1 MEKLINPTSI
11 EASLKINEIINELE
25 NNSIADVTQGDL
37 KNKIIVQK
45 RNGSNSEITIDNVEN
60 AKKASRAIADDAGDI
75 IRTSYLKKINGVIQ
89 GDLNI
94 SGNYKVNG
102 NIFNEALNILKRN
115 KRYALGDIVFDSR
128 LKSHLH
134 LKCVKGGTTDTS
146 DLDTTFLNNVSVGN
160 QFSDGEVT
168 WEAAKFITD
177 SDLKFSVTATD
188 RADQIRVNNN
198 NGREEII
205 TVNNVENAL
214 KVNNHTV
221 EENVPRN
228 AKFTDTTY
236 TGATSNRD
244 GLMSKEDKIKLDGIA
259 DGANKTVV
267 DSALNSNSVN
277 PVQNKVITNALAG
290 KSPSSHTHNYAGSS
304 SPSGSANTALAL
316 TTNGGSA
323 VQPVYFA
330 NGKPVACTYKLEKSV
345 PSNAVFTDTTYGVAS
360 QTANGLLSAS
370 DKKKLDSISS
380 NATHIVVDTS
390 LNASSVNPVQNKAIT
405 NAINKCISKN
415 PTVIPRE
422 ADLNTILETGYYS
435 CAANDTAKTIKN
447 CPIQEAF
454 YLEVV
459 KNQESSNSSQ
469 LYTQFKQVLTSY
481 NTNPKTF
488 IRTLVNHSGT
498 VTFGAW
504 QEFVFSQNAI
514 KSITAN
520 NNILTYTT
528 ANAKTQTVT
537 IDNVPNATH
546 AQSSGKLTT
555 PRSISVGGG
564 AIGTP
569 VNFDGTQNITIPIDS
584 IREAVLEWGGKNHNN
599 SYGCIDSAIIS
610 SLGANRLAF
619 GKADG
624 IIVEYSRDGGAT
636 WQDYGLDKLQ
646 KVSLFGNGAITTVN
660 IGKSAKGQ
668 ATNKCLVR
676 ITIDTDKFG
685 IYTILHKFAL
695 YISTSGSQS
704 CYCTIDG
711 SIESTPDNYKVFA
724 NKIPISGWSG
734 YNIININ
741 DISTYGNTPSTQYG
755 KLRFTF
761 GCEKTSTTY
770 DNLQIIR
777 IMGFGGVG
785 WQTPSPMAKEGHLYN
800 YDNYQNAI
808 FPANVSAKL
817 FDGLAT
823 KAQKDSREQVIDST
837 YIKGLSANGR
847 TITVTKGDG
856 TTSTITTQDT
866 NDKVKNDL
874 NQNTKAYI
882 TGTTS
887 GSSNTGTQIFDSNV
901 FLDAAPGV
909 LCATTFRGNLEGH
922 ITNLKL
928 RIVSP
933 LTNLSSANN
942 GWFKFTGTIDG
953 VNGNWIIFKAD
964 TLYQAT
970 NIEDPRIVLNSN
982 NLTTWYSPYAYWHA

>member
-1 MEKLINPTSI
+1 MGVVEQNIALVTKDN
-11 EASLKINEIINELE
+11 K
-25 NNSIADVTQGDL
+25 NN
-37 KNKIIVQK
+37 
-45 RNGSNSEITIDNVEN
+45 
-60 AKKASRAIADDAGDI
+60 
-75 IRTSYLKKINGVIQ
+75 
-89 GDLNI
+89 
-94 SGNYKVNG
+94 
-102 NIFNEALNILKRN
+102 
-115 KRYALGDIVFDSR
+115 
-128 LKSHLH
+128 
-134 LKCVKGGTTDTS
+134 
-146 DLDTTFLNNVSVGN
+146 
-160 QFSDGEVT
+160 
-168 WEAAKFITD
+168 
-177 SDLKFSVTATD
+177 
-188 RADQIRVNNN
+188 
-198 NGREEII
+198 
-205 TVNNVENAL
+205 TVL
-214 KVNNHTV
+214 QY
-221 EENVPRN
+221 P
-228 AKFTDTTY
+228 
-236 TGATSNRD
+236 
-244 GLMSKEDKIKLDGIA
+244 
-259 DGANKTVV
+259 
-267 DSALNSNSVN
+267 
-277 PVQNKVITNALAG
+277 
-290 KSPSSHTHNYAGSS
+290 
-304 SPSGSANTALAL
+304 L
-316 TTNGGSA
+316 TTLNQVEG
-323 VQPVYFA
+323 
-330 NGKPVACTYKLEKSV
+330 LEE
-345 PSNAVFTDTTYGVAS
+345 
-360 QTANGLLSAS
+360 
-370 DKKKLDSISS
+370 
-380 NATHIVVDTS
+380 S
-390 LNASSVNPVQNKAIT
+390 L
-405 NAINKCISKN
+405 NKCISKN

-422 ADLNTILETGYYS
+422 ADLNTILETGYYCCS
-435 CAANDTAKTIKN
+435 ANDTAKTIKN

-469 LYTQFKQVLTSY
+469 LYTQFKQILTSY
-481 NTNPKTF
+481 KTSNPKTF
-488 IRTLVNHSGT
+488 IRTICNGDGSGT

-520 NNILTYTT
+520 NNVLTYTT

-546 AQSSGKLTT
+546 AQSSGKLTN

-823 KAQKDSREQVIDST
+823 KAQKDSKEQVIDST
-837 YIKGLSANGR
+837 YIKSLSANGR
-847 TITVTKGDG
+847 TITITKGDG

-866 NDKVKNDL
+866 NTTYSPASSSVLGLVK
-874 NQNTKAYI
+874 
-882 TGTTS
+882 TGT
-887 GSSNTGTQIFDSNV
+887 N
-901 FLDAAPGV
+901 
-909 LCATTFRGNLEGH
+909 
-922 ITNLKL
+922 ITNNSGTISITKSN
-928 RIVSP
+928 IVNALGYTP
-933 LTNLSSANN
+933 PTVNTTYNVATQTTNGLMSAND
-942 GWFKFTGTIDG
+942 KKKLDTI
-953 VNGNWIIFKAD
+953 K
-964 TLYQAT
+964 YQSGRNASMW
-970 NIEDPRIVLNSN
+970 R
-982 NLTTWYSPYAYWHA
+982 

>member
-128 LKSHLH
+128 LKSYLH

-188 RADQIRVNNN
+188 RADQIRVNN

-405 NAINKCISKN
+405 NAINKCISKD

-422 ADLNTILETGYYS
+422 ADLNTILETGYYC
-435 CAANDTAKTIKN
+435 CADTNKAKTIKN
-447 CPIQEAF
+447 CPLQEAF

-459 KNQESSNSSQ
+459 KNQESNVNSG
-469 LYTQFKQVLTSY
+469 YNQFKQIVTAYTPTS
-481 NTNPKTF
+481 PRTF
-488 IRTLVNHSGT
+488 IRTIYQES
-498 VTFGAW
+498 FGAW

-520 NNILTYTT
+520 NNVLTYTT

-555 PRSISVGGG
+555 PRSISVGG
-564 AIGTP
+564 AVKSNA
-569 VNFDGTQNITIPIDS
+569 VNFDGTQNITILANTIYEPFIDYGYSHITGRTSPIDNAMS
-584 IREAVLEWGGKNHNN
+584 ALHSANRFQFAMPSGITIEYSTDGGK
-599 SYGCIDSAIIS
+599 
-610 SLGANRLAF
+610 
-619 GKADG
+619 
-624 IIVEYSRDGGAT
+624 T
-636 WQDYGLDKLQ
+636 WLDYGASDTGKMKLVCDLGDSFYIGKRTFKNTINDKL
-646 KVSLFGNGAITTVN
+646 
-660 IGKSAKGQ
+660 
-668 ATNKCLVR
+668 R
-676 ITIDTDKFG
+676 ITLNASKMG
-685 IYTILHKFAL
+685 VYTRFRKILL
-695 YISTSGSQS
+695 NISTNYATGSNV
-704 CYCTIDG
+704 TIERSLKGTPTVFTKYGEG
-711 SIESTPDNYKVFA
+711 S
-724 NKIPISGWSG
+724 IPISGWSG
-734 YNIININ
+734 WNSLNMGGIPFGGSVGQNSNYECIRLTFGITGVNSDSSKSSALAINNILGFG
-741 DISTYGNTPSTQYG
+741 DTYWATPSTMA
-755 KLRFTF
+755 
-761 GCEKTSTTY
+761 KTGNIYTY
-770 DNLQIIR
+770 DVNQN
-777 IMGFGGVG
+777 VG
-785 WQTPSPMAKEGHLYN
+785 
-800 YDNYQNAI
+800 
-808 FPANVSAKL
+808 FPANVSARL

-933 LTNLSSANN
+933 LTSLSSANN

>member
-1 MEKLINPTSI
+1 MGVVEQNIALVTKDN
-11 EASLKINEIINELE
+11 K
-25 NNSIADVTQGDL
+25 NN
-37 KNKIIVQK
+37 
-45 RNGSNSEITIDNVEN
+45 
-60 AKKASRAIADDAGDI
+60 
-75 IRTSYLKKINGVIQ
+75 
-89 GDLNI
+89 
-94 SGNYKVNG
+94 
-102 NIFNEALNILKRN
+102 
-115 KRYALGDIVFDSR
+115 
-128 LKSHLH
+128 
-134 LKCVKGGTTDTS
+134 
-146 DLDTTFLNNVSVGN
+146 
-160 QFSDGEVT
+160 
-168 WEAAKFITD
+168 
-177 SDLKFSVTATD
+177 
-188 RADQIRVNNN
+188 
-198 NGREEII
+198 
-205 TVNNVENAL
+205 TVL
-214 KVNNHTV
+214 QY
-221 EENVPRN
+221 P
-228 AKFTDTTY
+228 
-236 TGATSNRD
+236 
-244 GLMSKEDKIKLDGIA
+244 
-259 DGANKTVV
+259 
-267 DSALNSNSVN
+267 
-277 PVQNKVITNALAG
+277 
-290 KSPSSHTHNYAGSS
+290 
-304 SPSGSANTALAL
+304 L
-316 TTNGGSA
+316 TTLNQVEG
-323 VQPVYFA
+323 
-330 NGKPVACTYKLEKSV
+330 LEE
-345 PSNAVFTDTTYGVAS
+345 
-360 QTANGLLSAS
+360 
-370 DKKKLDSISS
+370 
-380 NATHIVVDTS
+380 S
-390 LNASSVNPVQNKAIT
+390 L
-405 NAINKCISKN
+405 NKCISKN

-435 CAANDTAKTIKN
+435 CSANDTAKTIKN

-469 LYTQFKQVLTSY
+469 LYTQFKQTLTSY
-481 NTNPKTF
+481 NINNPKTF
-488 IRTLVNHSGT
+488 IRTICNGSGT
-498 VTFGAW
+498 VTFGEW

-520 NNILTYTT
+520 NNVLTYTT

-537 IDNVPNATH
+537 IDNVPNAIK
-546 AQSSGKLTT
+546 SSKLTT

-599 SYGCIDSAIIS
+599 SYGCIDSAMIS

-646 KVSLFGNGAITTVN
+646 KVSLFGNRAITTVN

-695 YISTSGSQS
+695 YISTSGSQG

-741 DISTYGNTPSTQYG
+741 GISTYGNTPSTQYG

-817 FDGLAT
+817 FDGLAI

-866 NDKVKNDL
+866 NTTYSPASSSVLGLVK
-874 NQNTKAYI
+874 
-882 TGTTS
+882 TGTNITNNS
-887 GSSNTGTQIFDSNV
+887 GTISITKSNV
-901 FLDAAPGV
+901 VNALGYTPPTV
-909 LCATTFRGNLEGH
+909 NTTYNVATQT
-922 ITNLKL
+922 TNGLM
-928 RIVSP
+928 
-933 LTNLSSANN
+933 SAND
-942 GWFKFTGTIDG
+942 KKKLDTI
-953 VNGNWIIFKAD
+953 K
-964 TLYQAT
+964 YQSGRNASMW
-970 NIEDPRIVLNSN
+970 R
-982 NLTTWYSPYAYWHA
+982 

>member
-1 MEKLINPTSI
+1 MGVVEQNIALVTKDN
-11 EASLKINEIINELE
+11 K
-25 NNSIADVTQGDL
+25 NN
-37 KNKIIVQK
+37 
-45 RNGSNSEITIDNVEN
+45 
-60 AKKASRAIADDAGDI
+60 
-75 IRTSYLKKINGVIQ
+75 
-89 GDLNI
+89 
-94 SGNYKVNG
+94 
-102 NIFNEALNILKRN
+102 
-115 KRYALGDIVFDSR
+115 
-128 LKSHLH
+128 
-134 LKCVKGGTTDTS
+134 
-146 DLDTTFLNNVSVGN
+146 
-160 QFSDGEVT
+160 
-168 WEAAKFITD
+168 
-177 SDLKFSVTATD
+177 
-188 RADQIRVNNN
+188 
-198 NGREEII
+198 
-205 TVNNVENAL
+205 TVL
-214 KVNNHTV
+214 QY
-221 EENVPRN
+221 P
-228 AKFTDTTY
+228 
-236 TGATSNRD
+236 
-244 GLMSKEDKIKLDGIA
+244 
-259 DGANKTVV
+259 
-267 DSALNSNSVN
+267 
-277 PVQNKVITNALAG
+277 
-290 KSPSSHTHNYAGSS
+290 
-304 SPSGSANTALAL
+304 L
-316 TTNGGSA
+316 TTLNQVEG
-323 VQPVYFA
+323 
-330 NGKPVACTYKLEKSV
+330 LEE
-345 PSNAVFTDTTYGVAS
+345 
-360 QTANGLLSAS
+360 
-370 DKKKLDSISS
+370 
-380 NATHIVVDTS
+380 S
-390 LNASSVNPVQNKAIT
+390 L
-405 NAINKCISKN
+405 NKCISKN

-422 ADLNTILETGYYS
+422 ADLNTILETGYYC

-469 LYTQFKQVLTSY
+469 IYTEFKQILTSF
-481 NTNPKTF
+481 NINNPKTF
-488 IRTLVNHSGT
+488 IRTIHNTGNIL
-498 VTFGAW
+498 FGAW

-520 NNILTYTT
+520 NNVLTYTT

-546 AQSSGKLTT
+546 AQSSGKLTN

-808 FPANVSAKL
+808 FPANVSARL

-847 TITVTKGDG
+847 TITITKGNG

-866 NDKVKNDL
+866 NTTYSPASSSVLGLVK
-874 NQNTKAYI
+874 
-882 TGTTS
+882 TGTNITNNS
-887 GSSNTGTQIFDSNV
+887 GTISITKSNV
-901 FLDAAPGV
+901 VNALGYTPPTV
-909 LCATTFRGNLEGH
+909 NTTYNVATQT
-922 ITNLKL
+922 TNGLM
-928 RIVSP
+928 
-933 LTNLSSANN
+933 SAND
-942 GWFKFTGTIDG
+942 KKKLDTI
-953 VNGNWIIFKAD
+953 K
-964 TLYQAT
+964 YQSGRNASMW
-970 NIEDPRIVLNSN
+970 R
-982 NLTTWYSPYAYWHA
+982 

>member
-1 MEKLINPTSI
+1 MGVVEQNIALVTKDN
-11 EASLKINEIINELE
+11 K
-25 NNSIADVTQGDL
+25 NN
-37 KNKIIVQK
+37 
-45 RNGSNSEITIDNVEN
+45 
-60 AKKASRAIADDAGDI
+60 
-75 IRTSYLKKINGVIQ
+75 
-89 GDLNI
+89 
-94 SGNYKVNG
+94 
-102 NIFNEALNILKRN
+102 
-115 KRYALGDIVFDSR
+115 
-128 LKSHLH
+128 
-134 LKCVKGGTTDTS
+134 
-146 DLDTTFLNNVSVGN
+146 
-160 QFSDGEVT
+160 
-168 WEAAKFITD
+168 
-177 SDLKFSVTATD
+177 
-188 RADQIRVNNN
+188 
-198 NGREEII
+198 
-205 TVNNVENAL
+205 TVL
-214 KVNNHTV
+214 QY
-221 EENVPRN
+221 P
-228 AKFTDTTY
+228 
-236 TGATSNRD
+236 
-244 GLMSKEDKIKLDGIA
+244 
-259 DGANKTVV
+259 
-267 DSALNSNSVN
+267 
-277 PVQNKVITNALAG
+277 
-290 KSPSSHTHNYAGSS
+290 
-304 SPSGSANTALAL
+304 L
-316 TTNGGSA
+316 TTLNQVEG
-323 VQPVYFA
+323 
-330 NGKPVACTYKLEKSV
+330 LEE
-345 PSNAVFTDTTYGVAS
+345 
-360 QTANGLLSAS
+360 
-370 DKKKLDSISS
+370 
-380 NATHIVVDTS
+380 S
-390 LNASSVNPVQNKAIT
+390 L
-405 NAINKCISKN
+405 NKCISKN

-422 ADLNTILETGYYS
+422 ADLNTILETGYYC

-469 LYTQFKQVLTSY
+469 IYTEFKQILTSF
-481 NTNPKTF
+481 NINNPKTF
-488 IRTLVNHSGT
+488 IRTICNGSGT

-520 NNILTYTT
+520 NNVLTYTT

-537 IDNVPNATH
+537 IDNVPNAIH
-546 AQSSGKLTT
+546 AQSSGKLTN
-555 PRSISVGGG
+555 PRRISVGGG

-847 TITVTKGDG
+847 TITITKGDG

-866 NDKVKNDL
+866 NTTYSPASSSVLGLVK
-874 NQNTKAYI
+874 
-882 TGTTS
+882 TGTNITNNS
-887 GSSNTGTQIFDSNV
+887 GTISITKSNV
-901 FLDAAPGV
+901 VNALGYTPPTV
-909 LCATTFRGNLEGH
+909 NTTYNVATQT
-922 ITNLKL
+922 TNGLM
-928 RIVSP
+928 
-933 LTNLSSANN
+933 SAND
-942 GWFKFTGTIDG
+942 KKKLDTI
-953 VNGNWIIFKAD
+953 K
-964 TLYQAT
+964 YQSGRNASMW
-970 NIEDPRIVLNSN
+970 R
-982 NLTTWYSPYAYWHA
+982 